1 MVASGITMMNLTPT
15 GFQALVEADGGRA
28 IGGLRIVV
36 FGGEPLYPRQ
46 LARVPEPR
54 PVFLN
59 PYGSTEATGIT
70 AHHFARADLSSYSSR
85 SMPPGRPIANAQIY
99 VLDGAGEPVPVG
111 VTGELYLGGAGVTR
125 GYRRLPGQTAE
136 RYLPD
141 PFGRTPGARLYRT
154 GDLGRWLPD
163 GTIEFM
169 GRGDAQV
176 KVRGFRIELGE
187 IEARLAEHAAVHET
201 VVVARDG
208 EIGDPRL
215 VAYYVGDPGGKAA
228 LRAHLAERLP
238 EYMVPAAFVHMD
250 ALPVNP
256 NGKLD
261 RKALPA
267 PEYAPDE
274 ETYVAPR
281 TPVEEVLAG
290 IWAEVL
296 GVERLGV
303 HDSFFELGG
312 HSLLA
317 TRAVSRVREVFGVE
331 LPLRALFEGP
341 TVAELAGRVEEMR
354 REALPVLPPVVP
366 AERTR
371 ALPLSF
377 TQQRLWF
384 LEQLGS
390 PGSVY
395 HLHKSLRLRGALD
408 VEALVRA
415 LDGVVARHEAL
426 RTTFVQVDGVP
437 EQRIAPAAASGFHLV
452 EHDLGGRADAE
463 AELDRLIAGEAHAPF
478 DLERGPLV
486 RGRLIRLAA
495 DDHVLLLA
503 MHHLVT
509 DGWSFGVLFDEL
521 SALYAAHREGRAA
534 HLPGLPVQY
543 ADYAVWQRRWVEGDV
558 LREQADYWTRTLAGA
573 PELLELP
580 TDRPRPAQVD
590 HAGALLGVEL
600 DEALTAGL
608 KALARRHDT
617 TLYMTL
623 VAAWAVVLSRL
634 SGQDDVVIG
643 TPAAGRGRREIEGLI
658 GCFVN
663 TLALRLELSG
673 APTVAELLGRVKERA
688 LAAQH
693 HQDIPFEQVVEL
705 VDPVRSLS
713 HNPLFQVVIAW
724 QNLARGDGNT
734 LSLPGLEPGV
744 AVESSHVD
752 AKVDLWLGLWEADD
766 RILGNVKYATALF
779 ERATVERHLAY
790 LRRVLEAMVADDL
803 QAVDALP
810 LLPESERR
818 LVLEEWNRTEAG
830 YPRGLCIH
838 ELFQA
843 QVRRTPDAVALVS
856 GDRSL
861 TYAEL
866 NARANRLARRLA
878 ALGAAPEAIVALAL
892 ERSVEMVV
900 ALLAVNK
907 AGAAFLSVDPVYP
920 AERRHWMLE
929 RSAARL
935 VLTTSALAADL
946 PETRAAVVALDLV
959 AAEIE
964 AVDDSDLSVDVH
976 VENAAYVI
984 FTSGSTGR
992 PKGVVVPHRGIGNL
1006 AAAQREAFGVE
1017 PGGRVLQFAS
1027 FSFDAAVAE
1036 VAHTLLGGAALVMAR
1051 PGQAGPELL
1060 ALLRDRA
1067 VTVATLPPS
1076 LLATLPAD
1084 DLPAL
1089 RTIVSAGEAVSAD
1102 VVARWGASRRFVNAY
1117 GPTEATVCATVAID
1131 PSTEGRPAIGGPIA
1145 NVRIYVLDARMQ
1157 PVPVGVS
1164 GELYVGGVGVARG
1177 YLGQPGQTAE
1187 RFVPDP
1193 FGGAPGARLYRTG
1206 DRVRW
1211 VEVRKWEGEN
1221 DLREA
1226 DSTLALSH
1234 ARTFALEYLGRL

>member
-1 MVASGITMMNLTPT
+1 IGAAAVEPRSTAGLDLSLELREEAGGIAGDLVFATALFDRETVERYAGYLSRMLAGMAADETRPVERQPLLSAEERRRVTEEWNRTDTPYPGTYLHEMFEAQAARTPDRVAVIYEDRQLTYRELNGRANRLAHHLRALGVGPDVRVGICLEREPELVVAVFGVLKAGGAYLPLDPGYPRERLLDMVQDCAPVVMLTQGALTRRLAGLDVPLLVLDQDAAWWEGQPDTDPERAALTPENLTYVIYTSGSTGRPKGVMMTHRGASNLLHWYLGATGITERDAVLVVTSFSFHLTQRNLLAPLFVGGRVHLAREPFEPARIAAQIVASGITMMNLTPT

-70 AHHFARADLSSYSSR
+70 AHHFARADLSSYPGR

-125 GYRRLPGQTAE
+125 GYRGLPGQTAE

-141 PFGRTPGARLYRT
+141 PFGGTPGARLYRT

-163 GTIEFM
+163 GTVEFM

-187 IEARLAEHAAVHET
+187 IEARLAEHAAVHEA
-201 VVVARDG
+201 VVVARARDG
-208 EIGDPRL
+208 EAGDPRL
-215 VAYYVGDPGGKAA
+215 VAYYTGERAGAAA

-267 PEYAPDE
+267 PDFAVDE
-274 ETYVAPR
+274 EAYVAPR

-290 IWAEVL
+290 IWAGVL
-296 GVERLGV
+296 GVERIGV
-303 HDSFFELGG
+303 EDSFFERGG

-317 TRAVSRVREVFGVE
+317 TRVVSQVREAFGVE

-341 TVAELAGRVEEMR
+341 TVAELAARLEEMR
-354 REALPVLPPVVP
+354 GVPVLPPVVP
-366 AERTR
+366 VERTR

-377 TQQRLWF
+377 TQQRLWV

-395 HLHKSLRLRGALD
+395 HLHKILRLRGALD
-408 VEALVRA
+408 VDALTRA

-426 RTTFVQVDGVP
+426 RTTFAQVDGAPV
-437 EQRIAPAAASGFHLV
+437 QRIAPAAASGFYLV
-452 EHDLGGRADAE
+452 EHDLAGRPDAE
-463 AELDRLIAGEAHAPF
+463 AELDRLTAEEAYAPF

-486 RGRLIRLAA
+486 RGRLVRLAA

-509 DGWSFGVLFDEL
+509 DGWSFGVLFDEI

-534 HLPGLPVQY
+534 RLAALPVQY
-543 ADYAVWQRRWVEGDV
+543 ADYAVWQRRWMEGTV

-590 HAGALLGVEL
+590 HAGALLDVEL
-600 DEALTAGL
+600 DEALTAGV
-608 KALARRHDT
+608 KALARRHGT
-617 TLYMTL
+617 TPYMTL

-643 TPAAGRGRREIEGLI
+643 TPTAGRGRREVEGLI

-673 APTVAELLGRVKERA
+673 APTVAELLARVKERA

-705 VDPVRSLS
+705 VDPVRSVS
-713 HNPLFQVVIAW
+713 HHPLFQVVIAW
-724 QNLARGDGNT
+724 QNLAGGDGNT
-734 LSLPGLEPGV
+734 LRLPGLDAAA

-752 AKVDLWLGLWEADD
+752 AKTDLWLGLWEADG
-766 RILGNVKYATALF
+766 RIVGSVKYATALF
-779 ERATVERHLAY
+779 DRATVERHLAY
-790 LRRVLEAMVADDL
+790 LRRVL
-803 QAVDALP
+803 
-810 LLPESERR
+810 
-818 LVLEEWNRTEAG
+818 
-830 YPRGLCIH
+830 
-838 ELFQA
+838 
-843 QVRRTPDAVALVS
+843 
-856 GDRSL
+856 
-861 TYAEL
+861 
-866 NARANRLARRLA
+866 
-878 ALGAAPEAIVALAL
+878 
-892 ERSVEMVV
+892 
-900 ALLAVNK
+900 
-907 AGAAFLSVDPVYP
+907 
-920 AERRHWMLE
+920 
-929 RSAARL
+929 
-935 VLTTSALAADL
+935 
-946 PETRAAVVALDLV
+946 
-959 AAEIE
+959 
-964 AVDDSDLSVDVH
+964 
-976 VENAAYVI
+976 
-984 FTSGSTGR
+984 
-992 PKGVVVPHRGIGNL
+992 
-1006 AAAQREAFGVE
+1006 
-1017 PGGRVLQFAS
+1017 
-1027 FSFDAAVAE
+1027 
-1036 VAHTLLGGAALVMAR
+1036 
-1051 PGQAGPELL
+1051 
-1060 ALLRDRA
+1060 
-1067 VTVATLPPS
+1067 
-1076 LLATLPAD
+1076 
-1084 DLPAL
+1084 
-1089 RTIVSAGEAVSAD
+1089 
-1102 VVARWGASRRFVNAY
+1102 
-1117 GPTEATVCATVAID
+1117 
-1131 PSTEGRPAIGGPIA
+1131 
-1145 NVRIYVLDARMQ
+1145 
-1157 PVPVGVS
+1157 
-1164 GELYVGGVGVARG
+1164 
-1177 YLGQPGQTAE
+1177 
-1187 RFVPDP
+1187 
-1193 FGGAPGARLYRTG
+1193 
-1206 DRVRW
+1206 
-1211 VEVRKWEGEN
+1211 
-1221 DLREA
+1221 
-1226 DSTLALSH
+1226 
-1234 ARTFALEYLGRL
+1234 